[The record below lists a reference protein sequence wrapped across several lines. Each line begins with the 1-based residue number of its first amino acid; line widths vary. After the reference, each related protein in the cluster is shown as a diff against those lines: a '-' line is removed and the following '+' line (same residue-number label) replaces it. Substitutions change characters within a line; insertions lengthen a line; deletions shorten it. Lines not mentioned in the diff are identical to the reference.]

1 MLRFPA
7 LLRLALAWLFMA
19 GTALA
24 SPGAPQLRDLAV
36 LEDAEGRET
45 IASVALAPG
54 RFTPLPSGMLA
65 AGYSRSVRWV
75 RFTVVAPAGE
85 WWLDVMP
92 PYLDD
97 LRLYSP
103 APGHPGEFTER
114 RAGDR
119 LPFAGREVPYRGF
132 VFRLLQPDEAPVTHY
147 LRLET
152 SSSSI
157 LVPRLYSAE
166 GFLAAVASD
175 YGLQLATLGALV
187 VVIVLNAVAWYWLR
201 DTLALWFLA
210 FIGALSLNVAGNS
223 DIPAQ
228 FLFATTPRACDHW
241 TTLASLAAIAA
252 GNAFYKRL
260 FAVDRRRPVLHR
272 IYVAMQVAPLVAMPV
287 AFAGYYPEAMRL
299 LLPAVIAM
307 NVIGL
312 ALAVQQWRQGRPGA
326 GLVLLAVA
334 ISFGG
339 LAAFVL
345 VLLGAYTS
353 HDVLLYGLQVTSLGS
368 ILALHVALG
377 ARSRAQRDE
386 RLRLDYLAHHDP
398 LTQLPNRTLFFDRV
412 SQAIS
417 RSRRQRTPF
426 ALLLIDLDRFK
437 PVNDAWGHP
446 AGDLVLKAVAR
457 RLEDA
462 VRDSDTVGRIGGDEF
477 VALLPDIVNAAAA
490 ERVARKM
497 RRAVAEPIVAD
508 GHTVLID
515 CSIGIALYPEHGHD
529 EVSLVNNA
537 DRAMYDAK
545 REAAGSVRTFRPP
558 QPITAG
564 APP

>member
-1 MLRFPA
+1 MVRLPV
-7 LLRLALAWLFMA
+7 LLRVALAWLFLA
-19 GTALA
+19 GSALA
-24 SPGAPQLRDLAV
+24 SPVAPALRDLAV
-36 LEDAEGRET
+36 LEDPEGRET
-45 IASVALAPG
+45 VASVANAG
-54 RFTPLPSGMLA
+54 ERFAPLPAGMLA

-97 LRLYSP
+97 IRLYSP
-103 APGHPGEFTER
+103 APGRPGRFTER

-119 LPFAGREVPYRGF
+119 LPFAGREMPYRGF

-147 LRLET
+147 IRLET
-152 SSSSI
+152 TSSSI

-175 YGLQLATLGALV
+175 YGFQVATLGALL

-210 FIGALSLNVAGNS
+210 FLGTLSLNVAGNA

-228 FLFATTPRACDHW
+228 FLFAATPWACDLW
-241 TTLASLAAIAA
+241 TSLASLASIAA

-260 FAVDRRRPVLHR
+260 FAIDRRRPVLHR
-272 IYVAMQVAPLVAMPV
+272 VYVAMQVAPLVAMPA
-287 AFAGYYPEAMRL
+287 AFAGFYPEAMRA

-307 NVIGL
+307 NVVGL
-312 ALAVQQWRQGRPGA
+312 TLAVQQWRQQRPGA

-412 SQAIS
+412 GQAIS
-417 RSRRQRTPF
+417 RSRRRRTPF

-446 AGDLVLKAVAR
+446 VGDLVLKEVAR
-457 RLEDA
+457 RLQEA
-462 VRDSDTVGRIGGDEF
+462 VRESDTVGRIGGDEF
-477 VALLPDIVNAAAA
+477 VALLPDLEDGAAA
-490 ERVARKM
+490 ERVAMKM
-497 RRAVAEPIVAD
+497 RVAIAEPLVAA
-508 GHTVLID
+508 GQTVRID

-545 REAAGSVRTFRPP
+545 RESAGSVRTFRPP
-558 QPITAG
+558 QPLAAG